1 MSSEQQI
8 TANRRNARLSTGPRT
23 PAARARVSLNAV
35 KHGLTGQEVVLPN
48 EDPDE
53 FESLRT
59 GLLADLAPEGDLE
72 NALAERIV
80 ASSWRLRRVPIL
92 EAALYRR
99 GFQEQIAKQ
108 AAQASEQYETTE
120 SQRRLASLIKKE
132 VAPRDREAY
141 AQAEQRLATE
151 RAALDKPSFSITRV
165 LETYGG
171 TFTNL
176 WRHELA
182 ISRSFYQTLHEL
194 QRLQAA
200 RAGQHVAPPAVVD
213 VDINLP
219 DPPLPVGGA
228 DQSDATRNRS
238 DVSPV

>member
-1 MSSEQQI
+1 MSSDQQF

-23 PAARARVSLNAV
+23 PAGRARVSLNAV

-72 NALAERIV
+72 SALAERIV
-80 ASSWRLRRVPIL
+80 ASSWRLRRIPIF

-99 GFQEQIAKQ
+99 GFQEQIAQQ
-108 AAQASEQYETTE
+108 AAQASERYETTE
-120 SQRRLASLIKKE
+120 PERRWASLMKKE

-141 AQAEQRLATE
+141 AQAEQRLE
-151 RAALDKPSFSITRV
+151 REKAALDQPSFSITRV
-165 LETYGG
+165 LETYGA

-182 ISRSFYQTLHEL
+182 IARSFYQTLHEL

-200 RAGQHVAPPAVVD
+200 RAGQHLAPPAVVD
-213 VDINLP
+213 VDINHP

-228 DQSDATRNRS
+228 DQSDEESKRCQ
-238 DVSPV
+238 PV